1 MGRTVRVNCDIVS
14 EVDVFVGSRLVNCD
28 IVSEVDVFVG
38 CEWICELSGVYSEGE
53 L

>member
-14 EVDVFVGSRLVNCD
+14 EVDVFTVRV
-28 IVSEVDVFVG
+28 
-38 CEWICELSGVYSEGE
+38 ICELSGAYSEGE

>member
-14 EVDVFVGSRLVNCD
+14 EVDVFTV
-28 IVSEVDVFVG
+28 
-38 CEWICELSGVYSEGE
+38 ICELSGAYSEGE